1 MTLHMQREID
11 RLKKSILSLSA
22 IVEESV
28 QKAVLAVEN
37 LDVELARKV
46 MESDDQIDDLEVD
59 LEEECLKILALHQ
72 PVANDLRFI
81 IAVLKINNDLERIGD
96 LAGNI
101 AERTI
106 ALAEEKERI
115 VAPSHFPAMVVGVE
129 EMLKKSLDAL
139 VNLDLRLAA
148 QVCRMD
154 DQIDKLPSTQNLEVH
169 QVEKFTGR
177 SLTHKGHVNKG
188 NIDFAMAAHPGLQ
201 SFGVTKHM
209 HVNRLVQLFRQ
220 VFAQSFHV
228 LCVAGK
234 TFTALDTPDS
244 QTCICTGRGK
254 QQER

>member
-1 MTLHMQREID
+1 MD

-72 PVANDLRFI
+72 PVANDLHFI

-106 ALAEEKERI
+106 ALADEKERI
-115 VAPSHFPAMVVGVE
+115 VAPTHFPAMVAGVE

-154 DQIDKLPSTQNLEVH
+154 DQIDKLHAQTYSLVKQEVRSHPDQLDSLLHYLTISRHLERIADLATNLAEDVIYMIEGDIVRH
-169 QVEKFTGR
+169 TGLSR
-177 SLTHKGHVNKG
+177 
-188 NIDFAMAAHPGLQ
+188 
-201 SFGVTKHM
+201 
-209 HVNRLVQLFRQ
+209 
-220 VFAQSFHV
+220 
-228 LCVAGK
+228 
-234 TFTALDTPDS
+234 
-244 QTCICTGRGK
+244 
-254 QQER
+254 

>member
-101 AERTI
+101 AERAM

-154 DQIDKLPSTQNLEVH
+154 DQIDKLHAQTYSLVKQKVRSNPDQLDSFLHYLTISRHLERIADLATNLAEDVIYMIEGDIVRH
-169 QVEKFTGR
+169 TGLAR
-177 SLTHKGHVNKG
+177 
-188 NIDFAMAAHPGLQ
+188 
-201 SFGVTKHM
+201 
-209 HVNRLVQLFRQ
+209 
-220 VFAQSFHV
+220 
-228 LCVAGK
+228 
-234 TFTALDTPDS
+234 
-244 QTCICTGRGK
+244 
-254 QQER
+254 

>member
-1 MTLHMQREID
+1 MTLHIQREMD

-72 PVANDLRFI
+72 TVANDLRFI

-106 ALAEEKERI
+106 ALADEKERI
-115 VAPSHFPAMVVGVE
+115 VAPTHFPVMVAGVE

-154 DQIDKLPSTQNLEVH
+154 DQIDKLHAQTYSLVKQEVRSHPDQLDSLLHYLTISRHLERIADLATNLAEDVIYMIEGDIVRH
-169 QVEKFTGR
+169 TGLSR
-177 SLTHKGHVNKG
+177 
-188 NIDFAMAAHPGLQ
+188 
-201 SFGVTKHM
+201 
-209 HVNRLVQLFRQ
+209 
-220 VFAQSFHV
+220 
-228 LCVAGK
+228 
-234 TFTALDTPDS
+234 
-244 QTCICTGRGK
+244 
-254 QQER
+254 

>member
-1 MTLHMQREID
+1 MTLHIQREMD

-37 LDVELARKV
+37 LDVELAHKV

-81 IAVLKINNDLERIGD
+81 ISVLKINNDLERIGD

-101 AERTI
+101 AERAL
-106 ALAEEKERI
+106 ALAEEKERN
-115 VAPSHFPAMVVGVE
+115 VAPSHLSTMADRVE

-139 VNLDLRLAA
+139 IDHDLRLAA

-154 DQIDKLPSTQNLEVH
+154 DQVDKLHAETYSLVKQEIRSNPEDLDFLLHYLTISRHLERIADLATNLAEDVIYMIEGDIVRH
-169 QVEKFTGR
+169 
-177 SLTHKGHVNKG
+177 
-188 NIDFAMAAHPGLQ
+188 
-201 SFGVTKHM
+201 
-209 HVNRLVQLFRQ
+209 
-220 VFAQSFHV
+220 
-228 LCVAGK
+228 
-234 TFTALDTPDS
+234 TALS
-244 QTCICTGRGK
+244 R
-254 QQER
+254 

>member
-1 MTLHMQREID
+1 
-11 RLKKSILSLSA
+11 
-22 IVEESV
+22 
-28 QKAVLAVEN
+28 
-37 LDVELARKV
+37 

-106 ALAEEKERI
+106 ALADEKERI
-115 VAPSHFPAMVVGVE
+115 VAPTHFPAMVAGVE

-154 DQIDKLPSTQNLEVH
+154 DQIDKLHAQTYSLVKQEVRSHPDQLDSLLHYLTISRHLERIADLATNLAEDVIYMIEGDIVRH
-169 QVEKFTGR
+169 TGLSR
-177 SLTHKGHVNKG
+177 
-188 NIDFAMAAHPGLQ
+188 
-201 SFGVTKHM
+201 
-209 HVNRLVQLFRQ
+209 
-220 VFAQSFHV
+220 
-228 LCVAGK
+228 
-234 TFTALDTPDS
+234 
-244 QTCICTGRGK
+244 
-254 QQER
+254 

>member
-1 MTLHMQREID
+1 MTLHIQREMD

-106 ALAEEKERI
+106 ALADEKERI
-115 VAPSHFPAMVVGVE
+115 VAPTHFPAMVAGVE

-154 DQIDKLPSTQNLEVH
+154 DQIDKLHAQTYSLVKQEVRSHPDQLDSLLHYLTISRHLERIADLATNLAEDVIYMIEGDIVRH
-169 QVEKFTGR
+169 TGLSR
-177 SLTHKGHVNKG
+177 
-188 NIDFAMAAHPGLQ
+188 
-201 SFGVTKHM
+201 
-209 HVNRLVQLFRQ
+209 
-220 VFAQSFHV
+220 
-228 LCVAGK
+228 
-234 TFTALDTPDS
+234 
-244 QTCICTGRGK
+244 
-254 QQER
+254 